1 MLPSKLEDITMVVP
15 NFLAV
20 KIFDPRKL
28 SKTTMKVGRI
38 LPKKNRCAQ
47 TAVKTK
53 LAEFLINLDARM

>member
-1 MLPSKLEDITMVVP
+1 MVVP

-28 SKTTMKVGRI
+28 NKTTMKVGSI